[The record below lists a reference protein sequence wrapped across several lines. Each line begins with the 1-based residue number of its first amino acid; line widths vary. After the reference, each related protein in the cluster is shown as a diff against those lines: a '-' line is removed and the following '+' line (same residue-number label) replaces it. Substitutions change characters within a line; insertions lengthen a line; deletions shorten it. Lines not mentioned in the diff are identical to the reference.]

1 MIRSLFFAL
10 CFTAAAAQNSVS
22 VTDCNINSVFH
33 ITNLAFDPVNPT
45 PGQNGTLFVN
55 YDVPTEV
62 TAGTVDYKCDYNGL
76 PVYSET
82 LDLCTQTTCPIYI
95 GQHNDKSISEVP
107 TASGKVLCTINWF
120 NPAHTNLL
128 CIQMLLK
135 LT

>member
-1 MIRSLFFAL
+1 MIRSIFFTL
-10 CFTAAAAQNSVS
+10 CVAAATGQNSVT
-22 VTDCNINSVFH
+22 VTDCNANSVFH
-33 ITNLAFDPVNPT
+33 MTNLAFDPSNPT

-62 TAGTVDYKCDYNGL
+62 TVGTVEYKCDYNGL

-82 LDLCTQTTCPIYI
+82 LDLCTQTSCPITI

-107 TASGKVLCTINWF
+107 TASGKVLCTIKWF
-120 NPAHTNLL
+120 NQAHTNLL